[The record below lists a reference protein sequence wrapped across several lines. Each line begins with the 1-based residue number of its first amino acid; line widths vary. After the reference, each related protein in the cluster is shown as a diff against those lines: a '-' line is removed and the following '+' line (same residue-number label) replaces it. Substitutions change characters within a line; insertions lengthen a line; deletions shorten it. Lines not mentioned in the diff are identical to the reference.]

1 MAKRVSARRI
11 KKDRLYTYEE
21 ASDVLGVTSHTVRAW
36 RSSGLDVMTASKPHY
51 ILGAALIAHIERK
64 QVKRSAKGS
73 LDEMYCFT
81 CKAHRKPFGALV
93 DYIPITDTR
102 GRLMGLC
109 GVCEGSLHR
118 FASKAELGKFDGIYD
133 IAIKSMS

>member
-11 KKDRLYTYEE
+11 KKNRLYTYDE
-21 ASDVLGVTSHTVRAW
+21 AGDVLGLTGHTVRSW
-36 RSSGLDVMTASKPHY
+36 RSGGLEVMATCKPHY
-51 ILGAALIAHIERK
+51 VLGAALIAYIEGK
-64 QVKRSAKGS
+64 QVKRSANGA
-73 LDEMYCFT
+73 LDEMFCFT
-81 CKAHRKPFGALV
+81 CKARRKPLGALV

-109 GVCEGSLHR
+109 GLCDGPLHR
-118 FASKAELGKFDGIYD
+118 FVGKTDLGKFHGIYD